1 MDKNTQK
8 YLLNLVK
15 ENYNEIA
22 PDFDNTR
29 NKIIWPELV
38 KIAKNIRDN
47 NKILDIGC
55 GNGRLLT
62 VLKDKNIDYLGVD
75 ISENLINLAKKKFFE
90 YKFLVGDILELGKLK
105 EINYDYIF
113 CIAVIQHIPG
123 ENLRVASLLQLKN
136 KIKSDGKIIISAWN
150 MWRQKKLIKNIFKF
164 YLLKLLRKNK
174 MDFGD
179 IKFGWKNSE
188 GKIISER
195 YYHAFTKRE
204 LKKIIKKAGLKIEK
218 IYKDKYNYYAIINK

>member
-15 ENYNEIA
+15 ENYNDIA